1 MFGETAHVLDERAHP
16 VLIDI
21 GGFVGQV
28 VAAQVWRHRQV
39 VLAELG
45 ELILPRVPELW
56 KPVQE
61 QDERTLA
68 GAHIVQPDAV
78 HCDVIVAHAGRY
90 GLTPAAG
97 YPRDASNQRRDEQR
111 GSSHLMRTR
120 LCSRM
125 NCCT

>member
-1 MFGETAHVLDERAHP
+1 MFGETAYVLDERTDA
-16 VLIDI
+16 VLIDV

-28 VAAQVWRHRQV
+28 VAAQVGRHRQV
-39 VLAELG
+39 IPAELG

-61 QDERTLA
+61 QDDGTLA

-78 HCDVIVAHAGRY
+78 HRDVIVTHAGRY
-90 GLTPAAG
+90 GLTSAAG
-97 YPRDASNQRRDEQR
+97 HPRNASNQPRDEQR